1 MIFIK
6 WGHRA
11 CFRPISHFYRQ
22 RKLTYRLTSG
32 WKPWSSWSKCSKNC
46 DGGKQTRTR
55 ACSVKECDGRTRQ
68 TRSCNTYECDGRL
81 FLSYTTQKQEPTTS
95 EQAFHVAKYKTREYP
110 GQRSYSLIVYGV
122 VLGCLQGLC
131 NFFTLLTEIKSLSS
145 CCLSR
150 AF

>member
-1 MIFIK
+1 MCVRIIWTLFPGNSVISRFFSNLGQLIVIK

-22 RKLTYRLTSG
+22 RKLTCRLTSG

-81 FLSYTTQKQEPTTS
+81 FLSYTTQKQEPTNLPNRPFMWLNIKQENILAS
-95 EQAFHVAKYKTREYP
+95 
-110 GQRSYSLIVYGV
+110 GLI
-122 VLGCLQGLC
+122 L
-131 NFFTLLTEIKSLSS
+131 
-145 CCLSR
+145 
-150 AF
+150 

>member
-1 MIFIK
+1 MSRFFSNLGRLIVIK

-22 RKLTYRLTSG
+22 RKLTYRLTTG
-32 WKPWSSWSKCSKNC
+32 WKPWSSWSKCGKNC

-81 FLSYTTQKQEPTTS
+81 FLSYTTQKQELTNLPNRPFMWLNIKQENILAS
-95 EQAFHVAKYKTREYP
+95 
-110 GQRSYSLIVYGV
+110 GLI
-122 VLGCLQGLC
+122 L
-131 NFFTLLTEIKSLSS
+131 
-145 CCLSR
+145 
-150 AF
+150 